1 MQDSY
6 LLPVLGFSAAII
18 FVFWYTLKKTT
29 NNLTNNLYQE
39 NAIFGVAPEKLKIIT
54 DPSNGYD
61 VPEILV
67 LLRQRL
73 IENGGIKTEGIFR
86 LQGNDADMFRIKA
99 SINIG
104 DIQSIQTSD
113 DPHVFATLI
122 KRWFREIPD
131 PILSQVPPEL
141 LQKVE
146 NEDDVNKVLNS
157 LPELQRNLYLWLL
170 DLLIAI
176 MKNLETSKM
185 TLSNLAIVFAPNMI
199 SAKLNH
205 MEEMN
210 QLAKA
215 NLFIQKSFH
224 VYSAAKK

>member
-6 LLPVLGFSAAII
+6 LLPVLGFSAAIV
-18 FVFWYTLKKTT
+18 FVFWYTLKKNTK
-29 NNLTNNLYQE
+29 NLTNYTYQE
-39 NAIFGVAPEKLKIIT
+39 NSIFGVAPEKLKIIN
-54 DPSNGYD
+54 DPSNGYN

-86 LQGNDADMFRIKA
+86 LQGNDADMHRIKA
-99 SINIG
+99 AINSG

-122 KRWFREIPD
+122 KRWFREMPD

-141 LQKVE
+141 LQKIE
-146 NEDDVNKVLNS
+146 NEDDVNKILNN
-157 LPELQRNLYLWLL
+157 LPELHRNLYLWLL

-176 MKNLETSKM
+176 IKNQETSKM
-185 TLSNLAIVFAPNMI
+185 SLSNLAIVFAPNMI
-199 SAKLNH
+199 SAKLSY
-205 MEEMN
+205 MEEMV

-224 VYSAAKK
+224 LYNTAKK